1 MKRNIRRDSIDH
13 LKKTEKEEH
22 ISEDDRKHGELEVQK
37 LTDKF
42 IKEIDELI
50 VAKEKEIMEVL
61 LIAGYADFL
70 VCGL

>member
-1 MKRNIRRDSIDH
+1 MAVRNIRRDSIDH

-50 VAKEKEIMEVL
+50 VAKEKEIMEV
-61 LIAGYADFL
+61 
-70 VCGL
+70 